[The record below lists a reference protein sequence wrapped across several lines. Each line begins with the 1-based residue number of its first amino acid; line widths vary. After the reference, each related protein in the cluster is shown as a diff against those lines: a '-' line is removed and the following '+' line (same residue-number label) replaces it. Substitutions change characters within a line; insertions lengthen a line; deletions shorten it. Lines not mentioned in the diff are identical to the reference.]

1 MHTVL
6 ITDDN
11 ELIRETLQKAL
22 VSEGYRVQLAKN
34 GQECL
39 EAVRHGD
46 IDLIL
51 LDMRLP
57 DINGIEILQ
66 RLRQTQSDSIV
77 LMMTAYGDVESTKK
91 ALELGAFDFIR
102 KPVTP
107 KALVSI
113 IKMAMEI
120 RSLRQ
125 EIQQIIYKN
134 KERYGYHNIIGQSE
148 ALQKVLEMTTRA
160 ANSDAS
166 TILIEGAS
174 GSGKSLIAKCLHY
187 NSLRA
192 YQPFVEINC
201 ASIPATLLESELFG
215 HEAGAF
221 TDAKKQK
228 KGLAELAHGGTL
240 FLDEIGE
247 IQPALQAKMLQVIE
261 EKCFRRIGG
270 TQSIV
275 IDIRIIAATN
285 KDLKKALD
293 DGTFRQD
300 LYYRLNVINIFL
312 TPLKERTEDVIPL
325 VEHFIG
331 RYGREFNKPMK
342 RISGDARQA
351 LERYDWPGN
360 VRELSN
366 TVERIMIL
374 EDGDLLLPEHLPAA
388 VIKGKERSE
397 SPPSLDGVGVEIAG
411 SEFNL
416 KKMTETFQAKVIT
429 KALESTHG
437 NRTEA
442 AKILGLSRVG
452 LYHQMKR
459 LGLLKKEGC

>member
-22 VSEGYRVQLAKN
+22 VGEGYRVRLAKD
-34 GQECL
+34 GRECL
-39 EAVRHGD
+39 EAARLGD

-57 DINGIEILQ
+57 DMNGLDILQ
-66 RLRQTQSDSIV
+66 RLRQDQTDSIV
-77 LMMTAYGDVESTKK
+77 LMMTAYGDVESTKR

-107 KALVSI
+107 KALASI

-125 EIQQIIYKN
+125 EIQQTIYRN
-134 KERYGYHNIIGQSE
+134 KERYGYHNIIGRST

-174 GSGKSLIAKCLHY
+174 GTGKSLIAKCLHY

-192 YQPFVEINC
+192 HQPFVEINC

-221 TDAKKQK
+221 TDAKKLK
-228 KGLAELAHGGTL
+228 KGLVEVAQGGTL

-247 IQPALQAKMLQVIE
+247 MQPGLQAKMLQVIE

-270 TQSIV
+270 TKKIV
-275 IDIRIIAATN
+275 TDIRIVAATN
-285 KDLKKALD
+285 RDLKKALD

-300 LYYRLNVINIFL
+300 LYWRLNVINIYL
-312 TPLKERTEDVIPL
+312 PPLKDRPEDILPL

-331 RYGREFNKPMK
+331 IYSREFNKPPK
-342 RISGDARQA
+342 RVSDEARLA
-351 LERYDWPGN
+351 LERYAWPGN

-366 TVERIMIL
+366 TVERVMIL
-374 EDGDLLLPEHLPAA
+374 EDGEWLLPGHLPPAM
-388 VIKGKERSE
+388 VQP
-397 SPPSLDGVGVEIAG
+397 SPPGQAVQAPDTAD
-411 SEFNL
+411 FNL
-416 KKMTETFQAKVIT
+416 RKLTEAFQAKTIT
-429 KALESTHG
+429 AVLEMTGG

-452 LYHQMKR
+452 LYHQMKK
-459 LGLLKKEGC
+459 LGLLQKEEC